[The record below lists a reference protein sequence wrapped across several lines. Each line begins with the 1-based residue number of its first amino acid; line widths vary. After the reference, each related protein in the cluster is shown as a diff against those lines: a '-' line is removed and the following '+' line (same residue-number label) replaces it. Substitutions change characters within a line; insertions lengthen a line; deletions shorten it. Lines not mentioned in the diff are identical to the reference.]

1 MNKPIRDD
9 GNRSTRSSVIDSDR
23 RFQIIF
29 DAVNDGIFISDPAT
43 GQFIE
48 INEPGCRMFGY
59 KRAELIGSNILLLS
73 SGVHPYT
80 QDGAIAKLQKASL
93 EGPQTFEWHG
103 KTKNGVL
110 FWVEISLRYTEFG
123 KIPAVVAIVRDVD
136 TRNRAANSLR
146 ETEAALANAQAVAA
160 TNAVMHAV
168 IASIAVLIDNQLLDE
183 GAPLALRMI
192 GEALKVNRCVVVENV
207 DRPGAPPNMIPS
219 YQWNS
224 SGLEPLLPP
233 FISKLIKH
241 PDVLSW
247 LAPLSEGKPVITTLT
262 NANATVK
269 GILRALKSSSIL
281 LVPIRVAGKSWGHIG
296 LNDGTPDRIWTAA
309 EIETLLAL
317 ATLFGVTIERGR
329 QMEKLADADTII
341 RHSPAILYRL
351 SAEPG
356 LPMTYVS
363 ANVDQLGYDQAEMLA
378 EPTFYRSLLHP
389 DDRARLED
397 DHAKALRGEV
407 PTAVFE
413 VRFLRADGKYRWFE
427 VHRKLILEKDG
438 KLKGLEGEL
447 TDITERRRV
456 AELLSHTARH
466 DFLTG
471 LFNRSVFVEELK
483 RTIASAHRDGKSFAV
498 LYLDL
503 DHFKDVND
511 TLGHPVGDSLLQA
524 VAERLQAAIRET
536 DIVARFGGDEFGLI
550 NTDIGEPTDAVVL
563 ADKVLRV
570 LGEPFSILGGE
581 VRSGASIGIA
591 VYGPGAPDAETLLSQ
606 ADVALYRA
614 KAEGR
619 GTYRFFTDA
628 MDREVRSRVTLS
640 SELSKAITSDQL
652 FLMYQPQINTETR
665 DIIGLEALVRW
676 HHPTR
681 GVLSPGEFVPIAEK
695 SGLIVALGQWV
706 LHEACRQMK
715 EWRDAGTAPPL
726 IAVNVSALQFKTSFK
741 LENEIKAILAET
753 ALSPGLLELE
763 LTETS
768 FMEVSS
774 DHGDALRRL
783 HDTGLR
789 LAIDDFGTG
798 YSSLEY
804 LGRLPVDRIKIAQT
818 FMLNLTARPIN
829 GTIVKTAISMAHE
842 LGLDA
847 IVEGVET
854 AEQVE
859 LIRSWGGHKVQGF
872 YFSKPMRAGDV
883 AALLR
888 AGKISPTLP
897 ARIDADAEY
906 RS

>member
-1 MNKPIRDD
+1 MNKPLRDD
-9 GNRSTRSSVIDSDR
+9 RNQSTRSSVIDSDR

-233 FISKLIKH
+233 FISELIKH

-726 IAVNVSALQFKTSFK
+726 IAVNVSALQFKTPFK

-804 LGRLPVDRIKIAQT
+804 LGSLPVDRIKIAQT

-897 ARIDADAEY
+897 VRIDADAEY

>member
-1 MNKPIRDD
+1 MNKPIRGDR
-9 GNRSTRSSVIDSDR
+9 NQSTRSSVIDSDR

-29 DAVNDGIFISDPAT
+29 DAVNEGIFISDPAT

-59 KRAELIGSNILLLS
+59 TRAELIGRDIVKLS

-93 EGPQTFEWHG
+93 ECPQTFEWHG
-103 KTKNGVL
+103 KTKNRVL

-136 TRNRAANSLR
+136 ARNRAANSLR
-146 ETEAALANAQAVAA
+146 ETEAALTKAQALVA
-160 TNAVMHAV
+160 TNAVTHAV
-168 IASIAVLIDNQLLDE
+168 IASIAVLINNPLLDE

-207 DRPGAPPNMIPS
+207 DRPGMPPNMIPS

-233 FISKLIKH
+233 YISDLIRH

-269 GILRALKSSSIL
+269 SILCALKSSSIL

-317 ATLFGVTIERGR
+317 ASLFGVTIERGR

-351 SAEPG
+351 STEPG

-378 EPTFYRSLLHP
+378 EPTFYRTLLHP
-389 DDRARLED
+389 DDRVPLAD

-407 PTAVFE
+407 PAAVFE

-427 VHRKLILEKDG
+427 VHRKLILGKDG
-438 KLKGLEGEL
+438 KLKGFEGEL

-483 RTIASAHRDGKSFAV
+483 RTIASAHRDGSSFAV

-511 TLGHPVGDSLLQA
+511 TLGHPVGDGLLQA
-524 VAERLQAAIRET
+524 VAERLHAAIRET
-536 DIVARFGGDEFGLI
+536 DIVARFGGDEFALI
-550 NTDIGEPTDAVVL
+550 NTNIGEPTDAVVL
-563 ADKVLRV
+563 ADKVLKV
-570 LGEPFSILGGE
+570 LGEPFSIRGGE

-591 VYGPGAPDAETLLSQ
+591 VYGSDAPDAEALLSQ

-640 SELSKAITSDQL
+640 SELSKAITSGQL

-726 IAVNVSALQFKTSFK
+726 IAVNVSALQFKTPFK

-774 DHGDALRRL
+774 EHGDALRRL
-783 HDTGLR
+783 RDAGLR

-818 FMLNLTARPIN
+818 FMLNLTSRPIN

-847 IVEGVET
+847 VVEGVET

-872 YFSKPMRAGDV
+872 YFSKPMPAGDV

-888 AGKISPTLP
+888 VGKISPTLP
-897 ARIDADAEY
+897 AGIEAVAEY